1 MYPETAVH
9 RSEQPHLAR
18 PLPYPP
24 MSRLPDGNAPTRN
37 PARAVPA
44 KSSACARRRPTRRA
58 TPARARASGP
68 HITTIAAMYGHLQY
82 LQASPASPA
91 PAFSALK
98 KSQTCRCSVSRCPH
112 APRERGIDGRWRFAC
127 EFNSPTGTAWLHS
140 QPLTR
145 PTKGAEFLDMECPAR
160 ACVSCRTRPSAPL
173 YSCMHHVAVDLWH

>member
-1 MYPETAVH
+1 VRGTLIFNRDKV
-9 RSEQPHLAR
+9 PHVPQRPHARALLAR
-18 PLPYPP
+18 TSQQLQRC
-24 MSRLPDGNAPTRN
+24 MGTFNTS
-37 PARAVPA
+37 
-44 KSSACARRRPTRRA
+44 RRPLH
-58 TPARARASGP
+58 PP
-68 HITTIAAMYGHLQY
+68 HQR
-82 LQASPASPA
+82 SPPW
-91 PAFSALK
+91 K